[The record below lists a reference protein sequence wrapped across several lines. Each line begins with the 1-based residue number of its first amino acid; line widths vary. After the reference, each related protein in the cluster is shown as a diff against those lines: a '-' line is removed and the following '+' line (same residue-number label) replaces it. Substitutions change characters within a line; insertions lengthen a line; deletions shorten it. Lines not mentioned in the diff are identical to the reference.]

1 MSVSAI
7 FIMDGETMISY
18 GVFFYGGQYL
28 PATPSSLDW
37 LMGEIFSTPATTEK
51 PVIGFSAGT
60 LFTPPTA
67 TTQPPT
73 R

>member
-7 FIMDGETMISY
+7 FIMDGEAMISY
-18 GVFFYGGQYL
+18 GVFFYGGQYV

-37 LMGEIFSTPATTEK
+37 LMGEIFSAPATTET
-51 PVIGFSAGT
+51 PVIGFRAGA
-60 LFTPPTA
+60 FTPPTT
-67 TTQPPT
+67 TTQPLT

>member
-7 FIMDGETMISY
+7 FIMDGEAMISY
-18 GVFFYGGQYL
+18 GVFFYGGQYV

-37 LMGEIFSTPATTEK
+37 LMGEIFSAPATTET
-51 PVIGFSAGT
+51 PVIGFRAGT
-60 LFTPPTA
+60 LVTPNNP
-67 TTQPPT
+67 TQPLA